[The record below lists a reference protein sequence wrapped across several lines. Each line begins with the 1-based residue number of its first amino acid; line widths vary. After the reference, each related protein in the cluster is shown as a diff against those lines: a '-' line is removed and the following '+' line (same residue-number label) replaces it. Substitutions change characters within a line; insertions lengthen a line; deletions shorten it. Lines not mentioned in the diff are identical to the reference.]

1 MTAVYCVVQIA
12 STWLSFAAILLLSW
26 RRPKIAQRVSAL
38 GFSVPLAAGP
48 LLLIA
53 SMYLEG
59 LTPVL
64 VMAAAALAG
73 IGSAG
78 FLASWQRVFASL
90 EATRG
95 TSALIAG
102 TAGFTLIYFCICLI
116 PAALVAYLIPLV
128 MVPLA
133 GLCLWLAAKEMNT
146 AQPMFEDVPCEHDAH
161 NGIPAPTSGGSGCED
176 GRPHS

>member
-73 IGSAG
+73 
-78 FLASWQRVFASL
+78 
-90 EATRG
+90 
-95 TSALIAG
+95 
-102 TAGFTLIYFCICLI
+102 
-116 PAALVAYLIPLV
+116 
-128 MVPLA
+128 
-133 GLCLWLAAKEMNT
+133 KETNT
-146 AQPMFEDVPCEHDAH
+146 AQPMFEDVPCEHA
-161 NGIPAPTSGGSGCED
+161 IV
-176 GRPHS
+176 